1 MPHAA
6 PVRNGKKR
14 GATCGIHAAPV
25 RNEKKRGQRVGFTRP
40 RLNKNSP
47 PPTTG
52 RDNGARTRR
61 RVVLTPPHS
70 PRWLLERKKGR
81 RGHEQP
87 PPPQF
92 PCILVPPSL
101 ASSLPF
107 PSSSL
112 LLAPY
117 LLISAPVS
125 LEEGRGGRCD
135 VAGLFVD
142 ADLAAGVVSDSDM
155 ASEVA
160 GVGDVAFGGC

>member
-6 PVRNGKKR
+6 PVRNGKKQ
-14 GATCGIHAAPV
+14 GAACGIHAAPV
-25 RNEKKRGQRVGFTRP
+25 RNEKKWGWRVGFTCP

-47 PPTTG
+47 PTMG
-52 RDNGARTRR
+52 RDNGARTRW
-61 RVVLTPPHS
+61 RVVLTPPRS
-70 PRWLLERKKGR
+70 PCWLLKRKKGR
-81 RGHEQP
+81 RGHERP

-117 LLISAPVS
+117 SLTSAPVS
-125 LEEGRGGRCD
+125 LEKGRGGRCD

-142 ADLAAGVVSDSDM
+142 ADLAAGVVSDGGV

-160 GVGDVAFGGC
+160 GVGDVAFGGR